1 MNNDNVGGLDLLDVK
16 NYKTITLKTGQYW
29 LEFKVNR
36 SVEQNREAT
45 IDSNILTFHLT
56 KMAEE

>member
-1 MNNDNVGGLDLLDVK
+1 MNNDKVGGLALLVVK
-16 NYKTITLKTGQYW
+16 TYKTITFKTGQYW

-45 IDSNILTFHLT
+45 IDSNILILGLT